1 MKKLLLLTIIVVI
14 VVALLPFLGNR
25 VVKSELDNNIQTLT
39 SYGIEVAK
47 SSEEATYLSAK
58 KHYEFLVKDS
68 KKFLKYLEQFSDN
81 QLPPYIDAALAGVL
95 VGVDLEYSNFLFSD
109 EVSADIY
116 PLSLSSE
123 MMEGIKKED
132 KDFYK
137 YLKTLLESRGV
148 LYHINYKI
156 VSEGFDGYIKDI
168 KEEYL
173 LQDGSKIVLNISDAI
188 FDGTGSLIAPTTL
201 NSTIQKIGFNAT
213 HDGEEFSLVL
223 NDFTSNS
230 NFKSHSTYTMQANLQ
245 SLEYKISGTKKS
257 DVLVDSSDISV
268 NISSN
273 IEGEKAEFDAKS
285 SFKELEIKTQTASF
299 LASGL
304 NYVLRVSDV
313 DKDALEGLRVLLSRT
328 KSSYSNSLQDQI
340 EKSTLNLFSK
350 GLRFDIEEF
359 SLANFSI
366 KDKKDIDGFK
376 IKVNIVLKED
386 VALHKK
392 SKPSPL
398 SLLQNITLDAKL
410 KFSKEMMAIIYK
422 EVSLSKSMKNYAVEE
437 GDNVVFN
444 VKFLDKKL
452 SINGKQL

>member
-1 MKKLLLLTIIVVI
+1 MKKLLLLTIIAVI
-14 VVALLPFLGNR
+14 VVALLPFLGNKI
-25 VVKSELDNNIQTLT
+25 VQSELDNNIQTLT
-39 SYGIEVAK
+39 SYGVEVTK
-47 SSEEATYLSAK
+47 SSEEATYLSTK

-68 KKFLKYLEQFSDN
+68 EKFLQYLEQFSDN
-81 QLPPYIDAALAGVL
+81 QLPPYVDAMLDGAL
-95 VGVDLEYSNFLFSD
+95 VGVDLEYSNFTFSD

-137 YLKTLLESRGV
+137 YLKTLLESKGV

-173 LQDGSKIVLNISDAI
+173 LQDGSTIVLNISNAV
-188 FDGTGSLIAPTTL
+188 FDGSGPLIAPTTL
-201 NSTIQKIGFNAT
+201 NSTVKKIGFSAT
-213 HDGEEFSLVL
+213 HNGEEFSLVL
-223 NDFTSNS
+223 NDFSSNS
-230 NFKSHSTYTMQANLQ
+230 NFKSHSTYKIGAKLQ
-245 SLEYKISGTKKS
+245 NVEWKISGTKER

-285 SFKELEIKTQTASF
+285 SFKELEIKTATSLF

-304 NYVLRVSDV
+304 NYAVEVSGV
-313 DKDALEGLRVLLSRT
+313 DKDAFESLRVLLSSA
-328 KSSYSNSLQDQI
+328 KVKHSNDLQKKIEDSSI
-340 EKSTLNLFSK
+340 NLFSK
-350 GLRFDIEEF
+350 GLVFDMQEF
-359 SLANFSI
+359 SLAKFSV
-366 KDKKDIDGFK
+366 KDRKDIDGFK
-376 IKVNIVLKED
+376 IKANVVLKED
-386 VALHKK
+386 ANLSKK
-392 SKPSPL
+392 IKTSPVV
-398 SLLQNITLDAKL
+398 LLNNITVNAKL

-422 EVSLSKSMKNYAVEE
+422 EASLSKSMKNYAKEE
-437 GDNVVFN
+437 GDNIVFDL
-444 VKFLDKKL
+444 KFIDNKL